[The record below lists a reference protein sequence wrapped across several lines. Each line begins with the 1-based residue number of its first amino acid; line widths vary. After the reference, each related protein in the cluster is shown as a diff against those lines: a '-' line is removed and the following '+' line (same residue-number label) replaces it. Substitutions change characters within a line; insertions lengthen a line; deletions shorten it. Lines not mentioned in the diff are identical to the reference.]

1 MEFISEG
8 IFEKYSKMKIL
19 VFEIFE
25 KGQILR
31 PFSGLAP
38 SKLKFF
44 SNKFNGSICAYRVFY
59 IPIFR
64 RIEGSGESTPRSLR
78 YRKKRGSERVNEARY
93 MPPRYEIFKCM
104 FLVFLHKT
112 NSSIIRPWIMDQWR
126 FFLQKLLLHVKC
138 F

>member
-44 SNKFNGSICAYRVFY
+44 QKNLMAAYVHISILPTNFQKN
-59 IPIFR
+59 R
-64 RIEGSGESTPRSLR
+64 RG
-78 YRKKRGSERVNEARY
+78 YRKKRGPERVKEKLCFSTLKKIFILYYRCNNE
-93 MPPRYEIFKCM
+93 
-104 FLVFLHKT
+104 
-112 NSSIIRPWIMDQWR
+112 
-126 FFLQKLLLHVKC
+126 
-138 F
+138 